1 MTSIELRRAAGW
13 TQTELAA
20 LLGVHTTTVNR
31 WEKGKLAPSPWQSS
45 MLEAFAFA
53 IDLDSELGAKVK
65 AVRQVEGAPAAVY
78 ALLHLRFRNR
88 FVS

>member
-1 MTSIELRRAAGW
+1 MNSLELRRAAGW

-31 WEKGKLAPSPWQSS
+31 WEKGKLMPSPWQIS
-45 MLEAFAFA
+45 MLEVFWFA
-53 IDLDSELGAKVK
+53 IDLDPDLGAKVK
-65 AVRQVEGAPAAVY
+65 AIRQVEGAPAAMY

-88 FVS
+88 DVS

>member
-1 MTSIELRRAAGW
+1 
-13 TQTELAA
+13 
-20 LLGVHTTTVNR
+20 
-31 WEKGKLAPSPWQSS
+31 